1 MAEQPW
7 PDVGGRITSVHTLE
21 EWQALCA
28 KKGPMIVDFYATWC
42 PPCKA
47 AAPIYAR
54 MSEEEA
60 FAKCTF
66 AKVNVDEVRAVASSE
81 NVSAMPTFGFFED
94 GKRSTQ
100 VVGFSEAKIR
110 QMLNSKLK
118 LNTVNDNPPKELQ
131 KVTDHAARFRRASRK
146 KSCLPP
152 FYPGGHS
159 PVAACAHLR
168 TVCQSP

>member
-1 MAEQPW
+1 MLVFYIAYRQCGTAVPG
-7 PDVGGRITSVHTLE
+7 PTSAADHVGPHAE

-131 KVTDHAARFRRASRK
+131 KVD
-146 KSCLPP
+146 
-152 FYPGGHS
+152 
-159 PVAACAHLR
+159 
-168 TVCQSP
+168 

>member
-1 MAEQPW
+1 MGVIETADYVAQYFLANPVLIMLVFYIVYRQWQNSRPW

-60 FAKCTF
+60 YAKCTF

-131 KVTDHAARFRRASRK
+131 KVD
-146 KSCLPP
+146 
-152 FYPGGHS
+152 
-159 PVAACAHLR
+159 
-168 TVCQSP
+168 

>member
-1 MAEQPW
+1 MASARRCSTTCCL
-7 PDVGGRITSVHTLE
+7 G
-21 EWQALCA
+21 C
-28 KKGPMIVDFYATWC
+28 
-42 PPCKA
+42 
-47 AAPIYAR
+47 APIYAR
-54 MSEEEA
+54 RSEEEA

-131 KVTDHAARFRRASRK
+131 KVD
-146 KSCLPP
+146 
-152 FYPGGHS
+152 
-159 PVAACAHLR
+159 
-168 TVCQSP
+168 